1 MFCWRRAIVR
11 LVAFVWLFSAASFQM
26 FPQITCLRIYKITL
40 VAFVD
45 TVCFQMCIRLVYFL
59 ERCCGGMVYF
69 LERCC
74 LGMVL
79 FLERCRVVEGF
90 SRNVRGCVILL
101 KLLVWFGLLERRLVM
116 VAFLERCKKTL
127 TWLSHTMINKPV
139 ERVLEKNLSWWTAI
153 ASCVVRSPP
162 SASPSSPPCPPASSP
177 PYSGSGS
184 GSGSAPSSPCWKN
197 RENKPII

>member
-1 MFCWRRAIVR
+1 MKVNKQTNSNMTFLHCVFFSNVSLNVLLEKSHSTIVR

-40 VAFVD
+40 VACVD

-79 FLERCRVVEGF
+79 FLERCRVVESF
-90 SRNVRGCVILL
+90 SRNVRG
-101 KLLVWFGLLERRLVM
+101 
-116 VAFLERCKKTL
+116 
-127 TWLSHTMINKPV
+127 
-139 ERVLEKNLSWWTAI
+139 
-153 ASCVVRSPP
+153 
-162 SASPSSPPCPPASSP
+162 
-177 PYSGSGS
+177 
-184 GSGSAPSSPCWKN
+184 
-197 RENKPII
+197 